1 MGWIIYN
8 RTLKRAKELEIAE
21 LEAGQRT
28 GGTPPLARSY
38 SDEEAD
44 AAALM
49 NDDDISL
56 WDHDDGGFARSIED
70 PNTYRDEFTD
80 DDEDVF
86 ASGDL
91 DEPRN
96 KSKGKP

>member
-1 MGWIIYN
+1 MGWVIYS

-21 LEAGQRT
+21 LEAGQRE
-28 GGTPPLARSY
+28 GSPVLARRY
-38 SDEEAD
+38 SDEEVD

-56 WDHDDGGFARSIED
+56 WDHEDGGFDRRIED
-70 PNTYRDEFTD
+70 PSTYRDEFT

-91 DEPRN
+91 DEPRD
-96 KSKGKP
+96 KRKGGS